1 MSKLAKLLE
10 EKDFLLADG
19 ATGTNLFDMGLEAG
33 MAPDVWNLTL
43 PENITALHQ
52 SFIDAGSDIL
62 VTNSFGASARR
73 LHLHNLHHK
82 VHEINARAAEIA
94 AEAAANAGRQI
105 VIAGSVGPTGD
116 LFAPLG
122 ELTYTQAVEV
132 FIEQITGLKA
142 GGADLAWIETMSAS
156 EEINAAIEASI
167 EVGIPFAVTASFDTA
182 GKTMMGLSPGDFGTE
197 MGKKSPHPLAI
208 GSNCGVGAADLLFAL
223 LSLTETAGDIPVIA
237 KANAG
242 IPQVKGD
249 EVQYSGSPTL
259 MEDYARLAIDVGAR
273 IIGGCCGNSPE
284 HVARMRKGLDT
295 HTKGPK
301 PSRQELETRLG
312 ALVSPPSAK
321 VAGEGRRPR
330 RRSVK

>member
-1 MSKLAKLLE
+1 MSKLTQLLE

-33 MAPDVWNLTL
+33 MAPDVWNITL
-43 PENITALHQ
+43 PANITALHQ

-94 AEAAANAGRQI
+94 AEAAANAGRPI

-122 ELTYTQAVEV
+122 ELTYVQAVEV
-132 FIEQITGLKA
+132 FIEQIKGLKA
-142 GGADLAWIETMSAS
+142 GGADVAWIETMSAP
-156 EEINAAIEASI
+156 EEIDASIEAAIE
-167 EVGIPFAVTASFDTA
+167 VGLPFTVTASFDTA
-182 GKTMMGLSPGDFGTE
+182 GKTMMGLAPADFGTT
-197 MGKKSPHPLAI
+197 MGKKSPRPEAI

-223 LSLTETAGDIPVIA
+223 LSLTGTAGDIPVIA

-242 IPQVKGD
+242 IPQIKGD
-249 EVQYSGSPTL
+249 QVQYSGSPNL

-301 PSRQELETRLG
+301 PSREELEERLG
-312 ALVSPPSAK
+312 ALVAPPSTK

-330 RRSVK
+330 RRTAK